1 VSHRSDWSGEDEEVA
16 ENLQLELRWE
26 LVEFRDRQRDRG
38 LGRGKLMERTG
49 HDLSVAAM
57 LYGRHVAVV
66 GRQYFSVQKSDDA
79 RGQSSIARSEGEDL
93 EIFG

>member
-1 VSHRSDWSGEDEEVA
+1 
-16 ENLQLELRWE
+16 
-26 LVEFRDRQRDRG
+26 
-38 LGRGKLMERTG
+38 MERTG

-66 GRQYFSVQKSDDA
+66 GRQYFSVQKADDA